1 MDYEQIFVKL
11 SKKPNKIIFSSLA
24 DKTYKYKKTVITKTH
39 IKGKDAYQIERFTE
53 KQVFHENVG
62 FDKLESVVKELFPA
76 NFRQIN
82 IFCEDGE
89 YNFKCSKKGKLLSNF
104 HKANFDE
111 NNAITGKLS
120 IERNNKLASPITHRE
135 DTSLSHNR
143 RKNYLL
149 SEGTVIP
156 PLVDLGIF
164 TKEGKIVKSMYG
176 KYRQINRFL
185 ELVED
190 VVKDYPNKDMHIV
203 DFGCG
208 KSYLTF
214 ILYYY
219 LVEIKGYNVHMT
231 GLDLKEDVIEKCN
244 ETANKYN
251 YDNLRF
257 KLGDINGYAPDDK
270 VDMIV
275 TLHACDTATDYAL
288 YNAINWNVGIIM
300 SVPCCQKEV
309 NAVIKTDKL
318 SALTKHGIVKERISA
333 LITDTIRA
341 DILEY
346 CGYKTQILEF
356 VDYDSSPKNLLIR
369 AVKRKQN
376 LSEEKKCE
384 IKKEIDNL
392 CEEFNIKQTLYDKI
406 LMDRKRY
413 KE

>member
-1 MDYEQIFVKL
+1 MDYEQIFDVL
-11 SKKPNKIIFSSLA
+11 SKKPNKIVFSCQA
-24 DKTYKYKKTVITKTH
+24 DKTYKYRKTVISKTH
-39 IKGKDAYQIERFTE
+39 IKGKDAYQIERFTD
-53 KQVFHENVG
+53 KQAFHENV
-62 FDKLESVVKELFPA
+62 DADRLKSVVEELFPD
-76 NFRQIN
+76 NYRQIN
-82 IFCEDGE
+82 VFCADGE
-89 YNFKCSKKGKLLSNF
+89 YDFKCSKKGKLLSNF
-104 HKANFDE
+104 HRAKGDE
-111 NNAITGKLS
+111 SKTNKITYDNNS
-120 IERNNKLASPITHRE
+120 IIHKDEA
-135 DTSLSHNR
+135 SLSHNR
-143 RKNYLL
+143 KKKYLL
-149 SEGTVIP
+149 PEGTVIP

-164 TKEGKIVKSMYG
+164 TKEGKIVKPMYG

-190 VVKDYPNKDMHIV
+190 VVKDYSSKDMHIV

-251 YDNLRF
+251 YENLRF
-257 KLGDINGYAPDDK
+257 KLGDINGYSPDYK

-309 NAVIKTDKL
+309 NSMIATDDL
-318 SALTKHGIVKERISA
+318 SILTKHGIIKERISA
-333 LITDTIRA
+333 LMTDTIRSNV
-341 DILEY
+341 LEY
-346 CGYKTQILEF
+346 CGYKSQILEF

-369 AVKRKQN
+369 AVKRKN
-376 LSEEKKCE
+376 ELPAEKKQE

-392 CEEFNIKQTLYDKI
+392 CEEFHIKQTLYEKI
-406 LMDRKRY
+406 NVGAKN
-413 KE
+413 E

>member
-1 MDYEQIFVKL
+1 MDTERICEVL
-11 SKKPNKIIFSSLA
+11 SKKPDKIIFSGLVDNS
-24 DKTYKYKKTVITKTH
+24 YKYKKIVIKKII
-39 IKGKDAYQIERFTE
+39 IKGREVYQAERFTE
-53 KQVFHENVG
+53 KQTFHENMDAVT
-62 FDKLESVVKELFPA
+62 LESVVFSEFPD
-76 NFRQIN
+76 NYKQLN
-82 IFCEDGE
+82 IFCEDVQ
-89 YNFKCSKKGKLLSNF
+89 YDFKYSKKGKLLFNE
-104 HKANFDE
+104 HK
-111 NNAITGKLS
+111 IKLS
-120 IERNNKLASPITHRE
+120 KNLKHNNDLDDFKMITHRE
-135 DTSLSHNR
+135 KNSHNR
-143 RKNYLL
+143 KKNYLL
-149 SEGTVIP
+149 PEGTVIP

-190 VVKDYPNKDMHIV
+190 VVRDYPNKDMHIV

-219 LVEIKGYNVHMT
+219 LVEIKGNNVHMT

-251 YDNLRF
+251 YENLRF
-257 KLGDINGYAPDDK
+257 KLGDINGYSPDDK

-318 SALTKHGIVKERISA
+318 TALTKHGIVKERISA

-369 AVKRKQN
+369 AVKRKKDIP
-376 LSEEKKCE
+376 EERKQE
-384 IKKEIDNL
+384 IKGEIDRL
-392 CEEFNIKQTLYDKI
+392 MKEFNIKQTLYEKI
-406 LMDRKRY
+406 MRKDNMA
-413 KE
+413 